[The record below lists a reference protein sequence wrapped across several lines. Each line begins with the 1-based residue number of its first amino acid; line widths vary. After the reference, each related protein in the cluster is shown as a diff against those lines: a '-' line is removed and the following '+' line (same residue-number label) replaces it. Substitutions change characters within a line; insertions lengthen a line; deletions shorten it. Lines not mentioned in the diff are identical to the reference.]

1 MKGERLMKQY
11 RVEQLTKTVGEK
23 TLFQDVEFLIQTGEK
38 VGLIG
43 INGTGKSTFLSILAK
58 EEVADSVFYDHPND
72 FRIAYL
78 PQVPE
83 MDEESTVL
91 DIVFSSESPLMELNR
106 AYEHVMHQLTSD
118 PMNEEVQE
126 RFTEL
131 QQRMDEYEAWDMN
144 TQARTILTKLGITEH
159 DQKIRHLSGG
169 QQKRVALAKTLLEP
183 ADLILLDEPTNHLD
197 VDSIEWL
204 QQYLINSQ
212 SAVIFITHDRYFLD
226 AVSTSIYEI
235 ADQTL
240 YTHQGNY
247 GDYLEAK
254 ALREEQKTAHEAK
267 QKNRYRNELKWV
279 MRGARARSTKQKAR
293 LGRFEKLKKDVQT
306 KEKEG
311 DFDLSVQTTRL
322 GKKVIELENVSKSF
336 GQKTIVHD
344 FSTLLQGGDRIAI
357 IGPNGVGK
365 TTLLR
370 MIAGEEK
377 QDHGLIDRGETVK
390 IAHFHQHIPDMN
402 TDERMISYIRD
413 VSNAVRTGDG
423 EVLSATQMLEN
434 FLFPSH
440 VHGTPVYKLSGG
452 EKKRLYLLR
461 LLMEEPN
468 VLLLDEPTNDL
479 DIETL
484 SILESFID
492 TFPGV
497 VITISHDRFFLDRTT
512 SELWALDG
520 TGHVFVYNGLYT
532 DYLAWMK
539 EKEEATEKVEK
550 IEKPKEKKQSLRFSY
565 HEKRDLEQLPKEI
578 EEIEEKML
586 IEEEAIAAANDNY
599 EKLMEHTAN
608 YEQLEARYEQIFERL
623 MELEEKK
630 EKMERQEKGE

>member
-1 MKGERLMKQY
+1 MKQY
-11 RVEQLTKTVGEK
+11 RVESLTKTVGEK

-43 INGTGKSTFLSILAK
+43 INGTGKSTFLAILAK
-58 EEVADSVFYDHPND
+58 REIADSVRYDHPND

-83 MDEESTVL
+83 VDEEATVL
-91 DIVFSSESPLMELNR
+91 DVVFSSESPLMELNR
-106 AYEHVMHQLTSD
+106 AYERIIHQLTLE
-118 PMNEEVQE
+118 PMNEELQE

-131 QQRMDEYEAWDMN
+131 QQKMDEYEAWDMN
-144 TQARTILTKLGITEH
+144 TQARTILTKLGITNY
-159 DQKIRHLSGG
+159 DQQMKHLSGG

-204 QQYLINSQ
+204 QQYIVNSP

-247 GDYLEAK
+247 ADYLEAR
-254 ALREEQKTAHEAK
+254 AIREEQKATYEAK

-293 LGRFEKLKKDVQT
+293 LGRFEELKKDVQT
-306 KEKEG
+306 KEKTG
-311 DFDLSVQTTRL
+311 DFQLSVQTTRL
-322 GKKVIELENVSKSF
+322 GKKVIELETVSKAF
-336 GQKTIVHD
+336 GEKTIVRH
-344 FSTLLQGGDRIAI
+344 FSSLLQSGDRIAI

-377 QDHGLIDRGETVK
+377 PDSGIIDIGETVK

-423 EVLSATQMLEN
+423 EVLSATQMLER

-440 VHGTPVYKLSGG
+440 VHGTPIYKLSGG

-512 SELWALDG
+512 TELWALDG
-520 TGHVFVYNGLYT
+520 TGEVFVYNGLYT

-539 EKEEATEKVEK
+539 KKEEEAEKVEK
-550 IEKPKEKKQSLRFSY
+550 PAKLKVKKETFRLSY
-565 HEKRDLEQLPKEI
+565 QEKRDLELLPQEM
-578 EEIEEKML
+578 EEIEEQML
-586 IEEEAIAAANDNY
+586 KEEEAIATANDNY
-599 EKLMEHTAN
+599 EQLMKHTAN
-608 YEQLEARYEQIFERL
+608 YERLEKRYEEIFNRL

-630 EKMERQEKGE
+630 EAMERQKEGE

>member
-1 MKGERLMKQY
+1 MCDNVKQY

-58 EEVADSVFYDHPND
+58 EEVADSVTYDHPQD

-78 PQVPE
+78 PQVPNI
-83 MDEESTVL
+83 DEEATVL
-91 DIVFSSESPLMELNR
+91 DVVFSSESPLMQLNR
-106 AYEHVMHQLTSD
+106 SYEHAMQQLSTN
-118 PMNEEVQE
+118 PENEKVQE
-126 RFTEL
+126 QFTTL
-131 QQRMDEYEAWDMN
+131 QQKMDEYDAWDMN
-144 TQARTILTKLGITEH
+144 TQARTILTKLGITAH
-159 DQKIRHLSGG
+159 DQKMKQLSGG

-183 ADLILLDEPTNHLD
+183 ADLLLLDEPTNHLD

-204 QQYLINSQ
+204 QQYLINSP

-247 GDYLEAK
+247 ADYLEAK
-254 ALREEQKTAHEAK
+254 AIREEQKAAHEAK

-293 LGRFEKLKKDVQT
+293 LGRFEELKQDVQT
-306 KEKEG
+306 KEKAEE
-311 DFDLSVQTTRL
+311 FDLSVQTTRL
-322 GKKVIELENVSKSF
+322 GKKVIELENVSKAF
-336 GQKTIVHD
+336 GEKTIVQD
-344 FSTLLQGGDRIAI
+344 FSALLQGGDRIAI

-365 TTLLR
+365 TTLLK
-370 MIAGEEK
+370 MIAGEELPNE
-377 QDHGLIDRGETVK
+377 GVIDIGETVK
-390 IAHFHQHIPDMN
+390 IAHFHQHIPDMD
-402 TDERMISYIRD
+402 TDERMISYIRSI
-413 VSNAVRTGDG
+413 SNAVRTGDG
-423 EVLSATQMLEN
+423 EVLSATQMLER

-440 VHGTPVYKLSGG
+440 VHGTPIYKLSGG

-512 SELWALDG
+512 TELWALDG
-520 TGHVFVYNGLYT
+520 TGDVFVYNGLYT

-539 EKEEATEKVEK
+539 EREEKVEK
-550 IEKPKEKKQSLRFSY
+550 VKKSTKPKVKKETSRLSY
-565 HEKRDLEQLPKEI
+565 HEKRDLELLPKEM
-578 EEIEEKML
+578 EQ
-586 IEEEAIAAANDNY
+586 IEEEMLLVEAAIAEADDNY
-599 EKLMEHTAN
+599 EELMKQTGR
-608 YEQLEARYEQIFERL
+608 YEQLEVRYEEIFERL

-630 EKMERQEKGE
+630 EAMER